1 MKSILLLA
9 FMGIFLLPLG
19 VTLGDEADDV
29 TLKLFDGN
37 VRTTDLGAVMP
48 QNREKVV
55 ERLREISRHSTVEFN
70 RAIVD
75 GEGAKILL
83 LRLED
88 EPTMQRVI
96 EMFRQSRGRYVGNM
110 ANLIRWAN
118 QPAMIP
124 YLAGEL
130 LSDNE
135 NRDQVHVAGGEGYVL
150 VPKSILA
157 GVAIADIVRHN
168 AAFSPELKEW
178 MLKALTT
185 YGTGRDYARYRD
197 VMHRWWKQNEE
208 HFRKKEYGLVAPIE
222 SAFEPQPVTS
232 KAMESSSPPILPT
245 PPAPTQVSEHSPATR
260 HDKSPATASER
271 TAPIWVWAIGISALS
286 LISLLV
292 WKRRS

>member
-1 MKSILLLA
+1 MNAIRLLGVIGALH
-9 FMGIFLLPLG
+9 LPLT
-19 VTLGDEADDV
+19 VALGDEVDDV
-29 TLKLFDGN
+29 TLNLFNGS
-37 VRTTDLGAVMP
+37 VQTTDLGAVTP

-55 ERLREISRHSTVEFN
+55 ERLREIARHPSLEFN
-70 RAIVD
+70 HAIVQ
-75 GEGAKILL
+75 GKGAKVLL
-83 LRLED
+83 LRLYD

-96 EMFRQSRGRYVGNM
+96 EMFRTSRGRYIENM
-110 ANLIRWAN
+110 ADIITWAN

-130 LSDNE
+130 LSDGE
-135 NRDQVHVAGGEGYVL
+135 NRDQMHVAGGEGYVIS
-150 VPKSILA
+150 PKSVTA
-157 GVAIADIVRHN
+157 GVAIRDIVRN
-168 AAFSPELKEW
+168 NDAFSPEVKEW
-178 MLKALTT
+178 MLKAYVA
-185 YGTGRDYARYRD
+185 YGSGRDYARYRD

-245 PPAPTQVSEHSPATR
+245 PPAPTQVSEHSSATR

-271 TAPIWVWAIGISALS
+271 TAPMWVWAIGLSALA